1 MGGLFRLIWFIW
13 VLGFVVLAFAA
24 TSQLLFGRSENALG
38 RWLSQLAAAVLWPVA
53 LFSQAG
59 RDSLRSRF
67 RS

>member
-1 MGGLFRLIWFIW
+1 MGGLLRLVWLIWI
-13 VLGFVVLAFAA
+13 LGFVALAFAA
-24 TSQLLFGRSENALG
+24 TSQLLFGRSENPLA